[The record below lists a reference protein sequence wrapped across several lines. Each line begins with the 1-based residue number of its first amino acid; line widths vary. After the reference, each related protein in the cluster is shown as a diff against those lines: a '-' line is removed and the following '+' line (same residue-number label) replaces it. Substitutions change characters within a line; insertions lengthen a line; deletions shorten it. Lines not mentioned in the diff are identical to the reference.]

1 MQIKTKL
8 TEVDLIKA
16 NFVLLTRKL
25 STKLYLGI
33 LLFVFIYT
41 GVIPAVNGK
50 SVYILSSVA
59 PLVIVVVFI
68 SLSTFIGA
76 KISYR
81 SNSRIK
87 EIIEYIFGNDYL
99 EVKGESFSSKLTWE
113 KIYKV
118 TKTKHWL
125 LIWQNRQIANVIP
138 LRDIWKGDITTLK
151 EILNNHGVKNNL

>member
-68 SLSTFIGA
+68 
-76 KISYR
+76 
-81 SNSRIK
+81 
-87 EIIEYIFGNDYL
+87 
-99 EVKGESFSSKLTWE
+99 
-113 KIYKV
+113 
-118 TKTKHWL
+118 
-125 LIWQNRQIANVIP
+125 
-138 LRDIWKGDITTLK
+138 
-151 EILNNHGVKNNL
+151 